1 MCEQLGRE
9 PDPKKM
15 PLTDADFPVEV
26 QVAFFI
32 YSYMPDHWDGASGA
46 YFGKD
51 WSALEALFNIFEAE
65 DKVFTL
71 QLLKIIDV
79 TTTDSVNAKIAQKRK
94 ASELAAKA
102 KAAAK

>member
-9 PDPKKM
+9 PDPEKM

-32 YSYMPDHWDGASGA
+32 YSYMPDHWDGATGT

-51 WSALEALFNIFEAE
+51 WSSLDAIFNIFEVE
-65 DKVFTL
+65 DKVFML

-79 TTTDSVNAKIAQKRK
+79 TSTDSVNAKIAQKRK
-94 ASELAAKA
+94 ASEQAAKA